1 MSTSGVGRMPGTAMS
16 RSQPPATA
24 TGEVTGLLTAVVN
37 GDATAS
43 DRLFPLVYEELR
55 RLARSQMVSERPDQ
69 TLQPTALVHEA
80 YLRLVGD
87 GDIRWNSR
95 AHFFGAAA
103 LAMRRILVESA
114 RRRKQLKR
122 GGEFN
127 RIPLTDAPALA
138 GTQPVDVV
146 ALDGALS
153 KLEALD
159 ERKSQIV
166 MLRYFAGLTV
176 EQTGAAMDL
185 SPATVKKEWSY
196 ARAWLL
202 REMRTGG
209 ADPADQ
215 NP

>member
-1 MSTSGVGRMPGTAMS
+1 MS
-16 RSQPPATA
+16 RSQPSATA
-24 TGEVTGLLTAVVN
+24 TADVTGLLTAVVN
-37 GDATAS
+37 GDSSAS
-43 DRLFPLVYEELR
+43 ERLFPVVYEELR
-55 RLARSQMVSERPDQ
+55 RLARAQMAGERPDQ

-80 YLRLVGD
+80 YLRLVGE

-127 RIPLTDAPALA
+127 RVPLTDAAVLPD
-138 GTQPVDVV
+138 TEPVDMV
-146 ALDGALS
+146 ALDGALTR
-153 KLEALD
+153 LEARD
-159 ERKSQIV
+159 PRKSQIV

-176 EQTGAAMDL
+176 EQTGAAMEL

-202 REMRTGG
+202 REVSGPGERASGG
-209 ADPADQ
+209 SPGALP
-215 NP
+215 